1 MLTKGCVSLGNNNLY
16 LSLTH
21 HGDRIEKQLL
31 LKKNMCT
38 VTCSGTI
45 GKVMI
50 VQRHWEGCTLNQH
63 VMRIKPTSDNVA
75 GYIYAWL
82 DSPYAKPLI
91 VRNTYGTVV
100 DEIDDNQLSTVAIPL
115 LKNKDMQQK
124 INDLVLEAKELQYQA
139 YLKEQEAI
147 NKMNEIISN

>member
-1 MLTKGCVSLGNNNLY
+1 
-16 LSLTH
+16 
-21 HGDRIEKQLL
+21 
-31 LKKNMCT
+31 MCT

-50 VQRHWEGCTLNQH
+50 VPRHWEGCTLNQH

-115 LKNKDMQQK
+115 LNNKKSMILFLRQKSCNIRRTSKNRKRSTK
-124 INDLVLEAKELQYQA
+124 
-139 YLKEQEAI
+139 
-147 NKMNEIISN
+147 